1 MNDARSHLFGVLA
14 GLALAAGLVLS
25 AMIGTRAWVRVRES
39 HNISVTGSA
48 RKNVRADLIV
58 WNGSFLAEAKTLIE
72 AQNILKSDA
81 TKVRGFLATRGVTNA
96 VFQPIKI
103 EEVRGRE
110 YRDAKGKSYDERTFS
125 YRLTQ
130 PVEVRSTDLDRITQ
144 MDGATAT
151 LVEQGVLFTA
161 TTPQFLYTKAGE
173 TKIEMLGEAT
183 KDARARAELIA
194 QQGGSQLGGLQSARM
209 GVFQITPLHSTQTSW
224 EGMNDTTALDKTVT
238 AVVTATFSL
247 K

>member
-1 MNDARSHLFGVLA
+1 MTEPRSHLFGVVA

-25 AMIGTRAWVRVRES
+25 AMIATRAWIKIHETHS
-39 HNISVTGSA
+39 IAVTGSA
-48 RKNVRADLIV
+48 RKNIRADLIV
-58 WNGSFLAEAKTLIE
+58 WKASFLSEAKSLIE
-72 AQNILKSDA
+72 AQTALKADSA
-81 TKVRGFLATRGVTNA
+81 KVLAFLQSRGVTDA

-110 YRDAKGKSYDERTFS
+110 FRDTKGNFDERTFS

-130 PVEVRSTDLDRITQ
+130 PVEIRSTDLDRVMQ
-144 MDGATAT
+144 MDRESAS
-151 LVEQGVLFTA
+151 LVGQGVLFTA
-161 TTPQFLYTKAGE
+161 ATPQFIYTKAGE

-183 KDARARAELIA
+183 KDARARAALIA
-194 QQGGSQLGGLQSARM
+194 QQGGSRIGGLQSARM
-209 GVFQITPLHSTQTSW
+209 GVFQITPLHSSQTSW
-224 EGMNDTTALDKTVT
+224 EGMNDTTSLEKTVT

>member
-1 MNDARSHLFGVLA
+1 MNEARSHLFGVVA

-25 AMIGTRAWVRVRES
+25 AMIGTRAWVKIHETHS
-39 HNISVTGSA
+39 IAVTGSA
-48 RKNVRADLIV
+48 RKNIRADLII
-58 WNGSFLAEAKTLIE
+58 WKGSFLAEAKTLLE
-72 AQNILKSDA
+72 AQTILKADSA
-81 TKVRGFLATRGVTNA
+81 KVRAFFESRGVTNS

-103 EEVRGRE
+103 DEVRGRE
-110 YRDAKGKSYDERTFS
+110 YRDTKGNFDERTFS

-130 PVEVRSTDLDRITQ
+130 PLEIRSTDLERVMQ
-144 MDGATAT
+144 MDRESAS
-151 LVEQGVLFTA
+151 LVEQGVLLTA
-161 TTPQFLYTKAGE
+161 ATPQFLYTKAGE

-183 KDARARAELIA
+183 KDARARAALIA
-194 QQGGSQLGGLQSARM
+194 QQGGSDLGGLQSARM
-209 GVFQITPLHSTQTSW
+209 GVFQITPMHSSQTSW